1 MCDFPV
7 ATSADSDIII
17 KARNRN
23 QEDTGLKK
31 LLYTVLLAGMLLSL
45 TACKQSELKSSEGGP
60 SMAVEETKEKLHYIV
75 PQTTPAMPEELR
87 TKEGIGPDWVQIDPE
102 KEYELYPDDKKPTP
116 KEEQEQ
122 GTLVCVYMIQDGL
135 VNQTFDIVEEVNAET
150 LTDCL
155 IKNAVLKSDASV
167 VSFENRNG
175 AGTLEL
181 TALTS
186 GYYKAREEVLL
197 ACIGNTFIEN
207 LELDTLELK
216 VAGKTYGPMEFTYEY
231 DYH

>member
-1 MCDFPV
+1 MVNLFFIPTLPLV
-7 ATSADSDIII
+7 IIAI
-17 KARNRN
+17 IC
-23 QEDTGLKK
+23 G
-31 LLYTVLLAGMLLSL
+31 
-45 TACKQSELKSSEGGP
+45 
-60 SMAVEETKEKLHYIV
+60 
-75 PQTTPAMPEELR
+75 
-87 TKEGIGPDWVQIDPE
+87 
-102 KEYELYPDDKKPTP
+102 
-116 KEEQEQ
+116 
-122 GTLVCVYMIQDGL
+122 VYMIQDGL

-181 TALTS
+181 
-186 GYYKAREEVLL
+186 
-197 ACIGNTFIEN
+197 
-207 LELDTLELK
+207 K